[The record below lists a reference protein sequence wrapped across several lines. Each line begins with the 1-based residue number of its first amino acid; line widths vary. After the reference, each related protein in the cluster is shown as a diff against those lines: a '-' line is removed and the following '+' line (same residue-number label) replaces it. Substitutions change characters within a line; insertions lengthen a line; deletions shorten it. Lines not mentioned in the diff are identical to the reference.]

1 MKDES
6 HNACKFQ
13 SKPPLGCAL
22 HFEGPEIVSLVS
34 VGEGTYRRKKVK
46 LYAMLLHIEESLEW
60 YIDKISFIH
69 KGLRICSI
77 RYTVHMLISLTF
89 MVMEIMVVS
98 SSSVSMYSI
107 YPFETNS
114 CQPSSGVSWISGQK
128 K

>member
-6 HNACKFQ
+6 HNVCKFQ
-13 SKPPLGCAL
+13 SKPLLGCAL

-34 VGEGTYRRKKVK
+34 VGEGEYRRKK
-46 LYAMLLHIEESLEW
+46 AGLLHIEESPEW
-60 YIDKISFIH
+60 YRQGPQNIFNW
-69 KGLRICSI
+69 
-77 RYTVHMLISLTF
+77 VHMRIAFTF

-98 SSSVSMYSI
+98 SSSVSIYSI

-128 K
+128 DRRSL